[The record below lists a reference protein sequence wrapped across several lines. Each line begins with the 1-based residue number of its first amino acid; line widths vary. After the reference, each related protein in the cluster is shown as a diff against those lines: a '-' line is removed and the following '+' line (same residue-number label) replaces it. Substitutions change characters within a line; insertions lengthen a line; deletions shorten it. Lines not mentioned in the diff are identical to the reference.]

1 MVALIGV
8 KLCMMV
14 HISPSSLLGIVPQ
27 GIPQIQNFGPKFL
40 LFDCIYVNWLVT
52 ALHVNYSVISTQREL
67 SGDGSRSRGISS
79 PPPGESIISY
89 PLQMGEMVLRIVSTA
104 LPQRPVW
111 QVCLADALV

>member
-79 PPPGESIISY
+79 PPQGS
-89 PLQMGEMVLRIVSTA
+89 PL
-104 LPQRPVW
+104 
-111 QVCLADALV
+111 